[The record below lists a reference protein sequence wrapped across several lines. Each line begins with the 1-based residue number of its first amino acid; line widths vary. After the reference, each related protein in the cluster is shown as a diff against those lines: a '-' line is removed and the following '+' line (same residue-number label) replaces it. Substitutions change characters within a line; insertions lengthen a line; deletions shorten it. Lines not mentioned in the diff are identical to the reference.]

1 MWMRWKRTGNT
12 ARMNTHLYEYEQ
24 TAENTRDII
33 KRECFDV
40 PYPSGTLY
48 LGSKTYVMGIL
59 NVTPDSFYDG
69 KRYDAGENAIE
80 HALKMT
86 EEGADIIDIGGE
98 STRPGAS
105 PLSEEEE
112 INRVIPVIKKLSKKL
127 RKPISVDTYKA
138 KVAEKAIDAGASIIN
153 DIGGLLSDKKMAQ
166 VAAGSHVPVIV
177 MHKKGTPRTMQKYPI
192 RKNVLSEIMS
202 SLRKSISIAID
213 AGIGKDR
220 IILDP
225 GIGFGKTVQQNLEI
239 LKRLKE
245 FQSMGFPILVGTSR
259 KQFIGTILN
268 LSAQER
274 LYGTL
279 ATIAV
284 AVMNGAHIVR
294 VHDVRESV
302 QVVTMCDAIRNR

>member
-1 MWMRWKRTGNT
+1 
-12 ARMNTHLYEYEQ
+12 MNTHLYEYEQ

-69 KRYDAGENAIE
+69 KQYDAGENAIE

-153 DIGGLLSDKKMAQ
+153 DIGGLLTDKKMAQ

-213 AGIGKDR
+213 AGIDKDR

>member
-1 MWMRWKRTGNT
+1 
-12 ARMNTHLYEYEQ
+12 
-24 TAENTRDII
+24 
-33 KRECFDV
+33 
-40 PYPSGTLY
+40 
-48 LGSKTYVMGIL
+48 
-59 NVTPDSFYDG
+59 
-69 KRYDAGENAIE
+69 
-80 HALKMT
+80 
-86 EEGADIIDIGGE
+86 
-98 STRPGAS
+98 
-105 PLSEEEE
+105 
-112 INRVIPVIKKLSKKL
+112 
-127 RKPISVDTYKA
+127 
-138 KVAEKAIDAGASIIN
+138 
-153 DIGGLLSDKKMAQ
+153 MAQ

>member
-1 MWMRWKRTGNT
+1 
-12 ARMNTHLYEYEQ
+12 MNTHLYEYEQ
-24 TAENTRDII
+24 TAEDTRDTM

-153 DIGGLLSDKKMAQ
+153 DIGGLLTDKKMAL

-213 AGIGKDR
+213 AGIDKDR

>member
-1 MWMRWKRTGNT
+1 M
-12 ARMNTHLYEYEQ
+12 
-24 TAENTRDII
+24 
-33 KRECFDV
+33 
-40 PYPSGTLY
+40 
-48 LGSKTYVMGIL
+48 
-59 NVTPDSFYDG
+59 
-69 KRYDAGENAIE
+69 
-80 HALKMT
+80 
-86 EEGADIIDIGGE
+86 
-98 STRPGAS
+98 
-105 PLSEEEE
+105 
-112 INRVIPVIKKLSKKL
+112 IPVIKKLSKKL
-127 RKPISVDTYKA
+127 RKPISIDTYKA

-153 DIGGLLSDKKMAQ
+153 DIGGLFTDKKMAQ

-192 RKNVLSEIMS
+192 RKNVLSGIMS

-213 AGIGKDR
+213 AGIDKDR

-268 LSAQER
+268 LSVRER

-284 AVMNGAHIVR
+284 AVMNIAHIVR

>member
-1 MWMRWKRTGNT
+1 
-12 ARMNTHLYEYEQ
+12 MNTHLYEYEQ

-213 AGIGKDR
+213 AGIDKDR

-302 QVVTMCDAIRNR
+302 QVVTMCDAIRNS

>member
-1 MWMRWKRTGNT
+1 
-12 ARMNTHLYEYEQ
+12 MNTHLYEYEQ

-177 MHKKGTPRTMQKYPI
+177 MHKKGTSK
-192 RKNVLSEIMS
+192 K
-202 SLRKSISIAID
+202 
-213 AGIGKDR
+213 
-220 IILDP
+220 
-225 GIGFGKTVQQNLEI
+225 
-239 LKRLKE
+239 
-245 FQSMGFPILVGTSR
+245 
-259 KQFIGTILN
+259 
-268 LSAQER
+268 
-274 LYGTL
+274 
-279 ATIAV
+279 
-284 AVMNGAHIVR
+284 
-294 VHDVRESV
+294 
-302 QVVTMCDAIRNR
+302 

>member
-1 MWMRWKRTGNT
+1 
-12 ARMNTHLYEYEQ
+12 MNTHLYEYEQ
-24 TAENTRDII
+24 TAENTRDTI

-213 AGIGKDR
+213 AGIDKDR

>member
-1 MWMRWKRTGNT
+1 
-12 ARMNTHLYEYEQ
+12 MNTHLYEYEQ

-213 AGIGKDR
+213 AGIDKDR

>member
-1 MWMRWKRTGNT
+1 
-12 ARMNTHLYEYEQ
+12 MNTHLYEYEQ

-69 KRYDAGENAIE
+69 KQYDAGENAIE

-213 AGIGKDR
+213 AGIDKDR